1 MKRSELVWQYYS
13 LGPADVPTPV
23 IFIAGTSATAG
34 VFFYQLEA
42 LAEKGFRAI
51 SAQYPAY
58 EDHEQ
63 WCKGFDQFL
72 DTVSV
77 KQCHLFG
84 ANLGGFLVQ
93 HFAAK
98 YPRRVLSIFL
108 CNSFCS
114 TASFAGK
121 SFGIAPI
128 SYLMPHFALKK
139 VVLDSYPE
147 AVGDTR
153 TKQAYEFMAAQ
164 LDELDTFDLQ
174 ARVYMNCSH
183 AEAGFPQRTSD

>member
-1 MKRSELVWQYYS
+1 M
-13 LGPADVPTPV
+13 
-23 IFIAGTSATAG
+23 
-34 VFFYQLEA
+34 
-42 LAEKGFRAI
+42 
-51 SAQYPAY
+51 
-58 EDHEQ
+58 
-63 WCKGFDQFL
+63 
-72 DTVSV
+72 
-77 KQCHLFG
+77 FG

-139 VVLDSYPE
+139 ARSSPAFKVLQNPRRFAIFNSFG
-147 AVGDTR
+147 VIS
-153 TKQAYEFMAAQ
+153 
-164 LDELDTFDLQ
+164 L
-174 ARVYMNCSH
+174 
-183 AEAGFPQRTSD
+183 